1 LSAIA
6 LYYLAEGFYEQ
17 YNAGIVR
24 KEQETILRSAGF
36 RPLWFKHSEK
46 QSYFFKIIRIIRCF
60 TLAFS
65 LPANSLVVFHFPFQA
80 RIYKW
85 LLSLLSWRRIKTV
98 ALIIDIDGVRD
109 RDEKELAQE
118 ITQLKKFTQIVAHNE
133 AMKKLLL
140 QYIPDASIHC
150 IQIFDYPF
158 EGSIAT
164 KKLSN
169 TICFAGNIK
178 KSAFTCDLENI
189 DGVQF
194 NIYGLGYNA
203 GINNSP
209 AIVYK
214 GAVDANLLPVVIE
227 GSFGLVWDGD
237 SIEKCDD
244 YLRYNNPH
252 KFSLY
257 LAAGLPVI
265 VWKESALAA
274 FVEEKGIGISVG
286 SLKEIPEQ
294 LGRFNVQQYEIMQQQ
309 AILFSEKLR
318 KGYYLGKVIEE
329 IKKL

>member
-1 LSAIA
+1 MAATS

-36 RPLWFKHSEK
+36 KPLWFKHSEK
-46 QSYFFKIIRIIRCF
+46 QSSFYKIMRIIRCF

-80 RIYKW
+80 TIYKW
-85 LLSLLSWRRIKTV
+85 LLSLLSWRSIKTA

-109 RDEKELAQE
+109 RDEKELEQE
-118 ITQLKKFTQIVAHNE
+118 ITQLKKFTHIVAHNE

-140 QYIPDASIHC
+140 QYIPGASINS
-150 IQIFDYPF
+150 IKIFDYPF
-158 EGSIAT
+158 EGSITT
-164 KKLSN
+164 KKLTN

-178 KSAFTCDLENI
+178 KSAFTGDLKNI
-189 DGVQF
+189 AGVQF

-203 GINNSP
+203 GLNNSS
-209 AIVYK
+209 AIAYK
-214 GAVDANLLPVVIE
+214 GAVDANILPVVIE

-265 VWKESALAA
+265 VWKESALAS
-274 FVEEKGIGISVG
+274 FVEEKSIGICVS
-286 SLKEIPEQ
+286 SLTEIPEQ
-294 LGRFNVQQYEIMQQQ
+294 LGRLNAERYEIMQQE
-309 AILFSEKLR
+309 ATLFSEQVR